1 MLTDLNSMN
10 HAKLLSPFAS
20 LLLFGLTHGAVYAQ
34 KIGDV
39 PLTKQQE
46 LKGTMGMPDEMK
58 CLGFIQAS
66 MLPMDLYVSG
76 VEEEG
81 LATFVMENSMVY
93 LNGPGLKNAKVG
105 DVFRVV
111 RPEAKIRDRLT
122 QQLIGHYYKELGTV
136 RIEELR
142 PGGAT
147 GSVVL
152 GCNLMFKG
160 DLLLPLA
167 SKALVKFT
175 GDKSTRMTP
184 YPEGGLATSIVLA
197 KDDAREMAEGT
208 VCFLPVGAREGVK
221 PGDRFTIY
229 RLQPP
234 FDAKDLI
241 VNTAHVRSSI
251 EGMSVGGARTGAV
264 QSSTDY
270 QPTMSGRYSGEL
282 IQKLSERQIP
292 HRVLGD
298 LVVLEVGETTSAA
311 KIINSRSEIHIG
323 DIVVRR

>member
-1 MLTDLNSMN
+1 MR
-10 HAKLLSPFAS
+10 HANLFSAFVLS
-20 LLLFGLTHGAVYAQ
+20 LLFGLTQGAVDAQ
-34 KIGDV
+34 QIGGAT
-39 PLTKQQE
+39 PLAKQQE
-46 LKGTMGMPDEMK
+46 LKGTMGMPNEMT
-58 CLGFIQAS
+58 CLGFINPS
-66 MLPMDLYVSG
+66 LLPIDIFVSG

-81 LATFVMENSMVY
+81 LATFVMESSLVY
-93 LNGPGLKNAKVG
+93 LSGPGLKNAKAG

-111 RPEAKIRDRLT
+111 RPEANIRDRLT

-136 RIEELR
+136 RIEATR

-147 GSVVL
+147 GTVVL
-152 GCNLMFKG
+152 SCNLMFKG

-175 GDKSTRMTP
+175 GDKSTRLTP
-184 YPEGGLATSIVLA
+184 YPDGGLATSIVLG
-197 KDDAREMAEGT
+197 KDDKREMSEGN

-241 VNTAHVRSSI
+241 VNTAHVRSNV

-264 QSSTDY
+264 RSSTDY
-270 QPTMSGRYSGEL
+270 QTTMSGRYKGEL
-282 IQKLSERQIP
+282 IQKLTEREIP

-298 LVVLEVGETTSAA
+298 LVVLEVGETTASA
-311 KIINSRSEIHIG
+311 KIINSRTEIHIG